1 MSQKKNKIRKQ
12 LYITPEQ
19 ERLLKEK
26 AATSGASEA
35 EIVREALDE
44 YLTGGSKSFMASRRR
59 KALKRLLDLTDEI
72 SRNHR
77 FPDGY
82 KFDRDEVYAERM
94 ALIGR
99 SGRGKRS

>member
-1 MSQKKNKIRKQ
+1 MPRQNKIRKQ

-35 EIVREALDE
+35 EIVREALEE
-44 YLTGGSKSFMASRRR
+44 YLTGGSKSFIVSRRR
-59 KALKRLLDLTDEI
+59 EALKRLLDLTDEI

-77 FPDGY
+77 FPEGY
-82 KFDRDEVYAERM
+82 KFNRDEVYAERM
-94 ALIGR
+94 ARLGR
-99 SGRGKRS
+99 SGRGEGS